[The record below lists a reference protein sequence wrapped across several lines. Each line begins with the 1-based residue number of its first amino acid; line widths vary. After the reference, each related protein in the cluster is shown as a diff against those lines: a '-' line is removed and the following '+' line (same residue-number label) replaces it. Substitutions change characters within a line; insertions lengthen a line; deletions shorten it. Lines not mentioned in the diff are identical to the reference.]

1 MLIKKGKEDAYNHF
15 IEINSH
21 DPYSLGVVRF
31 MTAWAGYLEK
41 EIDKY
46 GDPEKAI
53 YERKDD
59 TMRKADDEAG
69 GITGFMYG
77 CAVNALREFW
87 EYGDILNRIHNKE
100 YGVENDNGTVNPA
113 VLTIG

>member
-1 MLIKKGKEDAYNHF
+1 MLIKEGKKEAYDHF

-31 MTAWAGYLEK
+31 MIAWANLMEM
-41 EIDKY
+41 EINKT
-46 GDPEKAI
+46 GDPEKTI
-53 YERKDD
+53 FDRKDELSN
-59 TMRKADDEAG
+59 KADEEAG

-87 EYGDILNRIHNKE
+87 EYGTILNRIHNKE
-100 YGVENDNGTVNPA
+100 YGVDDDSGTVNPA
-113 VLTIG
+113 VFTIG

>member
-1 MLIKKGKEDAYNHF
+1 MLIKKGKEAAYKHF
-15 IEINSH
+15 VEINST

-31 MTAWAGYLEK
+31 MIAWADYMEK
-41 EIDKY
+41 EIDIY

-53 YERKDD
+53 YERKDA
-59 TMRKADDEAG
+59 TMCRADDDAG

-77 CAVNALREFW
+77 CAVSALRELW

-100 YGVENDNGTVNPA
+100 YGVEDDNGTVNPA
-113 VLTIG
+113 ILTIG